1 MAEEEAEKKDS
12 SPVVDVQTLSDEEL
26 VLEFFN
32 ESYFVGTLRVLIF
45 CEKPRPTDDEIM
57 THLKRGELI
66 HQELLNRMSLDNP
79 EKQSSSNKPTAI
91 WQNVM
96 RLAIRKE

>member
-1 MAEEEAEKKDS
+1 MAKKEAEKKDS
-12 SPVVDVQTLSDEEL
+12 SPIVAVQTLSDEEL

-32 ESYFVGTLRVLIF
+32 ESYFVGALRVAMF
-45 CEKPRPTDDEIM
+45 ADKPRPTDDEIL

-66 HQELLNRMSLDNP
+66 HQELLNRMSQNNP
-79 EKQSSSNKPTAI
+79 EKQSSSSKPTAI

-96 RLAIRKE
+96 RLAIRKK